1 MPNTSVITIEGASA
15 LSGWG
20 LLKQPQHPVPTE
32 SCLQERQIGGQVWP
46 VSPLAPEAEKQVQ
59 ELAAHKPYH
68 RLDRTVL
75 MAIAAARHAYQP
87 QVDPDAR
94 VGINIGSSRGATA
107 TWEHYH
113 QTYLEHGAG
122 KLAPHASPTTTLGNV
137 SSWVMQDL
145 QLQGAGLSHSITCS
159 TAIQALANAEAW
171 LKAGKAD
178 AFLAGGTEAPLT
190 PFTLAQA
197 QALGIHSKESPETGY
212 PSQPLGKAEHNAMVL
227 GEGAAAFW
235 LMPRSRNHLL
245 QNSTQ
250 AVLEAT
256 GFGHEHL
263 QGFAGIDE
271 AGTAFQRA
279 MQMALDEQETGFYV
293 DLVLMH
299 APGTSKGDKA
309 EQHAVRHIFGEHEP
323 MLYSHKWQIGHTFG
337 ASAALGIAQALHILN
352 TQQLPEFPYETGTPG
367 TLRKPVRKIMVN
379 AAGFGG
385 NAGSLILSKPA

>member
-1 MPNTSVITIEGASA
+1 M
-15 LSGWG
+15 
-20 LLKQPQHPVPTE
+20 E
-32 SCLQERQIGGQVWP
+32 SCLQEQQIGNQSWP
-46 VSPLAPEAEKQVQ
+46 VSPLVPEAEKEVR
-59 ELAAHKPYH
+59 ELAGHKPYH

-75 MAIAAARHAYQP
+75 MAIAAARYAYQP
-87 QVDPDAR
+87 QVNPDSR

-107 TWEHYH
+107 TWEYYH
-113 QTYLEHGAG
+113 QTYLEHGAD

-197 QALGIHSKESPETGY
+197 QALGIHSKERPQTGY
-212 PSQPLGKAEHNAMVL
+212 PSQPLGKADHNAMVL
-227 GEGAAAFW
+227 GEGAGAFW
-235 LMPRSRNHLL
+235 LMPRSRDHLL
-245 QNSTQ
+245 QEPPL
-250 AVLEAT
+250 AMLEAT

-279 MQMALDEQETGFYV
+279 MQMALEQQETGFYV

-299 APGTSKGDKA
+299 APGTSKGDRA
-309 EQHAVRHIFGEHEP
+309 EQNAVQHVFGERKP
-323 MLYSHKWQIGHTFG
+323 MLYSHKWQIGHTYG

-352 TQQLPEFPYETGTPG
+352 TQQLPEFPYETVTPSIQ
-367 TLRKPVRKIMVN
+367 RKPVRKIMVN